1 MIISVAVN
9 GKLVSYV
16 QLPSHS
22 HCQNQ
27 EISMLARSLS
37 MHFHPSPVVDLRE
50 LLERKISLKSDS
62 LRGQLG
68 RSVNSSC
75 QLSG

>member
-9 GKLVSYV
+9 GKLVGYV

-27 EISMLARSLS
+27 EISMLARSVLV
-37 MHFHPSPVVDLRE
+37 HFHYSPVVDLRAQIAVGE
-50 LLERKISLKSDS
+50 KNLNEI
-62 LRGQLG
+62 
-68 RSVNSSC
+68 
-75 QLSG
+75 